1 LFPIIDQLRMLSAA
15 RFEQLLTQLLLP
27 DHPELKSVDGRP
39 GNKGVD
45 LYDGTLDPDL
55 RRAAGGSLHV
65 WQAKYFVQG
74 IGKDQKAQIRKSYD
88 TVMTSFGPEAWTLCV
103 PVDLDVQLQEWLQ
116 GLRNPDGPAIS
127 WLQAS
132 DLERLIAGNDAVRRE
147 YFIAEEPASAAAVT
161 KVAGMGELGQGGRR
175 AR

>member
-1 LFPIIDQLRMLSAA
+1 
-15 RFEQLLTQLLLP
+15 
-27 DHPELKSVDGRP
+27 
-39 GNKGVD
+39 
-45 LYDGTLDPDL
+45 
-55 RRAAGGSLHV
+55 
-65 WQAKYFVQG
+65 
-74 IGKDQKAQIRKSYD
+74 
-88 TVMTSFGPEAWTLCV
+88 MTSFGPEAWTLCV